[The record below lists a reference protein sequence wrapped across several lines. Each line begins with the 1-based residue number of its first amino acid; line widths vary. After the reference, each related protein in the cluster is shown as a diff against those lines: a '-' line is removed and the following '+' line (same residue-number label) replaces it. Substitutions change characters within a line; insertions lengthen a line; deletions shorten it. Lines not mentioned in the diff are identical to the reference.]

1 MPINHAA
8 MALFKSRFFWL
19 FAIIAGLAYASQ
31 FYTIGGWE
39 NLRIVSKQ
47 VDAPKLGTGAEPM
60 PSLDKKAWA
69 PTKWVSAPSQ
79 SGDIVPPKGKRPS
92 LRIASLNL
100 QAFGEQKAN
109 KVAVMEILAR
119 VLRSFDV
126 VALQDIHPQQRDVL
140 PRLVDRINQSDR
152 MFDYAVGPRVGTGI
166 QAMHFAFLYD
176 SERVDMDRYQLYTVD
191 DPTDQLEY
199 DPLVAWFRAKQV
211 PEHEA
216 FTFSLVNIRINPQRV
231 DQEIPLMPEL
241 IRTILRDGR
250 DEDDIV
256 LAGDFSCGNRRMEN
270 LRRIGMA
277 FALEEV
283 VTTITGN
290 EMLDNILFPAKG
302 TDEFLGRAGTIDILR
317 QFNLSPELAFQVSN
331 HMPIWAEFSAVEGGV
346 PGYNPE

>member
-1 MPINHAA
+1 MA
-8 MALFKSRFFWL
+8 MFKSRIFWL
-19 FAIIAGLAYASQ
+19 FAIVAGLVYASQ
-31 FYTIGGWE
+31 YYTIGGWE
-39 NLRIVSKQ
+39 NLRVVSKQ
-47 VDAPKLGTGAEPM
+47 VGAPKSAGEAEPM
-60 PSLDKKAWA
+60 PILDQKAWA
-69 PTKWVSAPSQ
+69 PTKWVSSPSQ
-79 SGDIVPPKGKRPS
+79 HGDIVPPKGKRPS
-92 LRIASLNL
+92 IRIASFNL
-100 QAFGEQKAN
+100 QAFGENKAN

-126 VALQDIHPQQRDVL
+126 VALQDIQPQQRDIL

-152 MFDYAVGPRVGTGI
+152 IFDYCIGPRVGNGI
-166 QAMHFAFLYD
+166 QSMHFAFIYD
-176 SERVDMDRYQLYTVD
+176 AERVEMDRYQLYTVD

-199 DPLVAWFRAKQV
+199 EPLVAWFRTKQV
-211 PEHEA
+211 PEGEA

-231 DQEIPLMPEL
+231 EQELPLFPEL

-250 DEDDIV
+250 EEDDIV

-283 VTTITGN
+283 VTTLTGN

-302 TDEFLGRAGTIDILR
+302 TDEFLGRAGTIDFLR
-317 QFNLSPELAFQVSN
+317 QFNLSPEQAYQISN

-346 PGYNPE
+346 PGYTP